1 MQGLPAMP
9 SEAALIDQGARMHE
23 QRIRSDLAEDL
34 RQASS
39 DPRTDDRG
47 EVDVALDIVVF
58 GGTGDLSWRKLLP
71 ALHMAHRHGSLAAGT
86 RIIGV
91 GRQPWGREDYVR
103 FIDERAGRKVEAVP
117 DAVDSWRS
125 FLGLLDFVNLDAGDA
140 DGYARLAAACRP
152 GSRRIYYLA
161 TAPTLFAPIVANLS
175 NSHLVDPQSRIV
187 VEKPLGHDLASAHEI
202 NDAFACHFDER
213 QIFRIDHYL
222 GKETVQNLMVLRFG
236 NAIFEPLWRAPA
248 IRAVQITVAET
259 IGVGSRASFY
269 DHTGAMRDMV
279 QNHLLQL
286 LCIVAM
292 EPSIS
297 LDPDD
302 VRDEKVKVLRS
313 LRRIEREHLRHDTVR
328 GQYAEG
334 FVDGDRV
341 AGYAQEDG
349 VPAGSMTETFVALRA
364 HIDNA
369 RWSGVPFYL
378 RTGKRMAERKSE
390 IIVEFAEPPFS
401 LFGGSRA
408 GGCTN
413 RLMIS
418 LQPDES
424 VRLQVMAKEP
434 GSGLRMRPVLLNLDL
449 QSAFTARRAEAYERL
464 VVDVIQGRLT
474 HFMRR
479 DELEAA
485 WRWVDPILDGW
496 RQLGEPPRAYPAGS
510 WGPAAA
516 SALVARG
523 GETWAEEAP

>member
-1 MQGLPAMP
+1 
-9 SEAALIDQGARMHE
+9 MHQ
-23 QRIRSDLAEDL
+23 QRIRSGLAEDA

-39 DPRTDDRG
+39 GPRTDDRSDA
-47 EVDVALDIVVF
+47 DVALDIVVF

-71 ALHMAHRHGSLAAGT
+71 ALYMAHRHGSLAAGT

-91 GRQPWGREDYVR
+91 GRHQWGRDEYVR
-103 FIDERAGRKVEAVP
+103 FVDEHAEREVEAAQ
-117 DAVDSWRS
+117 DAADSWRS
-125 FLGLLDFVNLDAGDA
+125 FLALLDFVSLDASDPA
-140 DGYARLAAACRP
+140 GYARLAAACRS

-161 TAPTLFAPIVANLS
+161 TAPSLFVPIVDNLS
-175 NSHLVDPQSRIV
+175 ASHLVDPQSRIV
-187 VEKPLGHDLASAHEI
+187 VEKPLGHDLASAHAI
-202 NDAFACHFDER
+202 NDAFARHFDEH

-292 EPSIS
+292 EPPIS

-302 VRDEKVKVLRS
+302 IRDEKVKVLRS
-313 LRRIEREHLRHDTVR
+313 LRRIGREHLRHDTVR

-334 FVDGDRV
+334 VVDGERV
-341 AGYAQEDG
+341 AAYAQEDG
-349 VPAGSMTETFVALRA
+349 VPAGSLTETFVALRV

-401 LFGGSRA
+401 VFGGSRA

-413 RLMIS
+413 RLMIT

-434 GSGLRMRPVLLNLDL
+434 GSSLRMRPVLLNLDL

-464 VVDVIQGRLT
+464 LVDVIQGRLT

-485 WRWVDPILDGW
+485 WRWVDPILEGW
-496 RQLGEPPRAYPAGS
+496 RQLGEPPRAYAAGS
-510 WGPAAA
+510 WGPATS

-523 GETWAEEAP
+523 GATWAEEAP

>member
-1 MQGLPAMP
+1 
-9 SEAALIDQGARMHE
+9 MHE

>member
-1 MQGLPAMP
+1 MQ
-9 SEAALIDQGARMHE
+9 E

-34 RQASS
+34 RQALAG
-39 DPRTDDRG
+39 PRADGRG
-47 EVDVALDIVVF
+47 APEAPLDIVVF
-58 GGTGDLSWRKLLP
+58 GGAGDLSWRKLLP
-71 ALHMAHRHGSLAAGT
+71 ALFMAHRHGSLAADA

-91 GRQPWGREDYVR
+91 GRHDWGREDYVR
-103 FIDERAGRKVEAVP
+103 FIDAHAGQKAGAAQA
-117 DAVDSWRS
+117 DADAWRG
-125 FLGLLDFVNLDAGDA
+125 FLALLDFVNLDVTDA
-140 DGYARLAAACRP
+140 AGYARLARACRP
-152 GSRRIYYLA
+152 GSRRVYYLA
-161 TAPTLFAPIVANLS
+161 TAPTLFAPIADHLS
-175 NSHLVDPQSRIV
+175 DSGLVDAQARIV
-187 VEKPLGHDLASAHEI
+187 LEKPLGHDLASAHAI
-202 NDAFACHFDER
+202 NDAFARHFDEH

-248 IRAVQITVAET
+248 IKAVQITVAET

-269 DHTGAMRDMV
+269 DQTGAMRDMV

-313 LRRIEREHLRHDTVR
+313 LRRIDPGHLKRDTVR

-334 FVDGDRV
+334 VIDGERV
-341 AGYAQEDG
+341 AGYAQEEG
-349 VPAGSMTETFVALRA
+349 VPAGSATETFVALRV

-369 RWSGVPFYL
+369 RWAGVPFYL

-401 LFGGSRA
+401 VFGSSRGA
-408 GGCTN
+408 GCAN
-413 RLMIS
+413 RLMMT

-434 GSGLRMRPVLLNLDL
+434 GSSLRMRPVLLNLDL

-464 VVDVIQGRLT
+464 LVDVIQGRLT

-479 DELEAA
+479 DELETA
-485 WRWVDPILDGW
+485 WRWVDPILEGW
-496 RQLGEPPRAYPAGS
+496 RQLGEPPRAYPSGT
-510 WGPAAA
+510 WGPAAS
-516 SALVARG
+516 SALVARDG
-523 GETWAEEAP
+523 ATWAEEAP

>member
-1 MQGLPAMP
+1 
-9 SEAALIDQGARMHE
+9 MHE
-23 QRIRSDLAEDL
+23 QRIRSELAEDL

-39 DPRTDDRG
+39 DLRARG
-47 EVDVALDIVVF
+47 PGDSEKPLDIVVF

-71 ALHMAHRHGSLAAGT
+71 ALFMAHRHGSLPAGT

-91 GRQPWGREDYVR
+91 GRHQWGREEYVR
-103 FIDERAGRKVEAVP
+103 FIDEHAGRKPGAAQA
-117 DAVDSWRS
+117 DADAWRG
-125 FLGLLDFVNLDAGDA
+125 FLGLLDFVNLDALEAG
-140 DGYARLAAACRP
+140 GYVRLAAVCRP

-161 TAPTLFAPIVANLS
+161 TAPSLFGPIVANLS
-175 NSHLVDPQSRIV
+175 GSGLVDPQSRIV
-187 VEKPLGHDLASAHEI
+187 LEKPLGHDLASARAI
-202 NDAFACHFDER
+202 NDAFARHFDEQ

-269 DHTGAMRDMV
+269 DQTGAMRDMV

-286 LCIVAM
+286 MCIVAM

-334 FVDGDRV
+334 VVDGERV
-341 AGYAQEDG
+341 AGYTQEDG
-349 VPAGSMTETFVALRA
+349 VPEDSMTETFVALRV

-369 RWSGVPFYL
+369 RWAGVPFYL

-401 LFGGSRA
+401 LFGGSRG
-408 GGCTN
+408 GGCAN
-413 RLMIS
+413 RLMIT

-464 VVDVIQGRLT
+464 LVDVVQGRLT

-496 RQLGEPPRAYPAGS
+496 RHLSEPPRAYPAGS
-510 WGPAAA
+510 WGPATS

-523 GETWAEEAP
+523 GATWAEEAP

>member
-1 MQGLPAMP
+1 
-9 SEAALIDQGARMHE
+9 MHE

-34 RQASS
+34 RRALSGARASGRS
-39 DPRTDDRG
+39 EPDGP
-47 EVDVALDIVVF
+47 LDIVVF
-58 GGTGDLSWRKLLP
+58 GGAGDLSWRKLLP
-71 ALHMAHRHGSLAAGT
+71 ALFMAHLHGSLAAGT

-91 GRQPWGREDYVR
+91 GRHEWEREEYVR
-103 FIDERAGRKVEAVP
+103 FIDERAGPKEVTGQDNG
-117 DAVDSWRS
+117 DAWRG
-125 FLGLLDFVNLDAGDA
+125 FLGLLDFVNLDVTDAAG
-140 DGYARLAAACRP
+140 YVRLAAACRP

-161 TAPTLFAPIVANLS
+161 TAPGLFAPIAARLS
-175 NSHLVDPQSRIV
+175 AAGLVDPQARIV
-187 VEKPLGHDLASAHEI
+187 LEKPLGHDLASAHAI
-202 NDAFACHFDER
+202 NDAFAQHFDER

-236 NAIFEPLWRAPA
+236 NSIFEPLWRAPA
-248 IRAVQITVAET
+248 IKAVQITVAET

-313 LRRIEREHLRHDTVR
+313 LRRIDFEHLKRDTVR
-328 GQYAEG
+328 GQYTEG
-334 FVDGDRV
+334 AVDGERV

-349 VPAGSMTETFVALRA
+349 VPAGSATETFVALRV

-369 RWSGVPFYL
+369 RWAGVPFYL
-378 RTGKRMAERKSE
+378 RTGKRMAERRSE

-401 LFGGSRA
+401 VFGGGRGSGSA
-408 GGCTN
+408 N
-413 RLMIS
+413 RLMIT

-434 GSGLRMRPVLLNLDL
+434 GSSLRMRPVLLNLDL

-464 VVDVIQGRLT
+464 LVDVVEGRLT

-479 DELEAA
+479 DELETA
-485 WRWVDPILDGW
+485 WRWVDPVLDGW
-496 RQLGEPPRAYPAGS
+496 RQLAEPPRAYSAGS
-510 WGPAAA
+510 WGPAAS

-523 GETWAEEAP
+523 GVTWAEEAP